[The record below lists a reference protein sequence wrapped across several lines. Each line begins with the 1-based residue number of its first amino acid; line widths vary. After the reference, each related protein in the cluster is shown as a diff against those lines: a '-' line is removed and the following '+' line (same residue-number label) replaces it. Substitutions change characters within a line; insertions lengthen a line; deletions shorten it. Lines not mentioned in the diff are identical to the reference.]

1 MTTDDF
7 EVRYKE
13 AVAKN
18 QAVVER
24 LRQEEGRTD
33 HPCPNYRTYRT
44 RPPLTELE
52 TQMRKDEI
60 RRQRNE
66 GRTWTQ
72 IGEALGLSEAAVRH
86 WAYKHGLAGNG

>member
-1 MTTDDF
+1 MMTDDF

-24 LRQEEGRTD
+24 LRQEGGRTD
-33 HPCPNYRTYRT
+33 QPYLKNHRT